1 MVIEICGLKSGPGA
15 GKHASAMNF
24 ANEVKQKG
32 NKTMPVYMLME
43 ARVRNQTTY
52 TRYVEG
58 LSTILA
64 DYGGRY
70 LVRGGRT
77 IPLNEGLKPERRQ
90 PGLFIILEFPSEV
103 SLRRC
108 LTSNEYRKILP
119 LCDEG
124 AETRT
129 FLLKGEIP

>member
-1 MVIEICGLKSGPGA
+1 
-15 GKHASAMNF
+15 
-24 ANEVKQKG
+24 
-32 NKTMPVYMLME
+32 MPVYMVME

-70 LVRGGRT
+70 LVRGGGT

-90 PGLFIILEFPSEV
+90 PGLFMILEFPSEV